1 MDQDFEV
8 SVTAVIN
15 CASALSQLGNQVS
28 EKLHLAF
35 LNIEDLGLSKSWIG
49 NQYDNV
55 VDSINKYVDELNQLI
70 IDASVT
76 IPTNLELAAKN
87 YAIADGIPICN
98 ANINRP
104 TLLEPILKS
113 NHPEG
118 QIIYK
123 EDYIDSARTVFS
135 QNFIAV
141 DGTLN
146 YYSHVFSGI
155 IQNEWVGKA
164 MEQYL
169 SAVNKFSKNATAI
182 SNDINNVIKE
192 NINNAQISLN
202 TAEDTIKG
210 FITNIN

>member
-87 YAIADGIPICN
+87 YAIADGIPIFN

-192 NINNAQISLN
+192 NINIAQISLN